1 MGSVSKPADLW
12 SNQQTLGCGASHIG
26 FLSIIE
32 WNWHITS
39 TWYEFVQTSVRESGS
54 GSQLPKLEFLSPRL
68 SSQTFEVDHWIIPLG
83 FLQWWILTI
92 LFYWTKDEG
101 LLITDGCFPIVG
113 GPQGIIQAVC
123 HFQCKPMVGNLFS
136 RNPKCAIGR
145 WFILQ
150 LWIAELNYYILLP
163 FSGGYI
169 LILWVYVL
177 SATLLIFIAWL
188 TIIPTTYLSNCPDA
202 ARCCVSWLIK
212 SMNSD
217 TCASGFQNGCMNLME
232 NQ

>member
-1 MGSVSKPADLW
+1 MNGELLALSNLDGNPPRQKIRSQHSAHPFEHRHWLQNKNVS
-12 SNQQTLGCGASHIG
+12 
-26 FLSIIE
+26 FLS
-32 WNWHITS
+32 NW
-39 TWYEFVQTSVRESGS
+39 
-54 GSQLPKLEFLSPRL
+54 
-68 SSQTFEVDHWIIPLG
+68 
-83 FLQWWILTI
+83 
-92 LFYWTKDEG
+92 
-101 LLITDGCFPIVG
+101 
-113 GPQGIIQAVC
+113 GPQGIIQAIC

-150 LWIAELNYYILLP
+150 LWIAELNYYMLLP